1 MTSSSAVPMTPSA
14 ASASSPSPAIVAVE
28 GLTIGWDDVVLQ
40 KDLNFE
46 IARGDVFGIL
56 GGSGCGKSTLL
67 RHMIGL
73 EAPKAGRV
81 LIHGEPQTGVEVGR
95 PRYGV
100 MFQAGALFGSLTVG
114 ENVALPIERWTDI
127 PHDAVDA
134 IAEAKLRLV
143 GLEGAARKLPSE
155 LSGGMRKRA
164 AIARAMALEPDL
176 LFLDEP
182 SAGLDP
188 VSAAELDA
196 LILTLNR
203 TLGLTVIV
211 VTHELESIFAI
222 ASRCIVL
229 DKEAKGIIAQGEPK
243 KLREDKSDKRVYSF
257 FNRLPREAA

>member
-1 MTSSSAVPMTPSA
+1 MTSTASPTPVVS
-14 ASASSPSPAIVAVE
+14 VE
-28 GLTIGWDDVVLQ
+28 HLTIGWGDVVLQ
-40 KDLNFE
+40 EDMNFE

-73 EAPKAGRV
+73 ETPKAGRV
-81 LIHGEPQTGVEVGR
+81 LIHGHPQTGVVVGR
-95 PRYGV
+95 PTYGV

-114 ENVALPIERWTDI
+114 ENIALPLERWTDI
-127 PHDAVDA
+127 PHEAIDA

-143 GLEGAARKLPSE
+143 GLEGAARKLPAE

-196 LILTLNR
+196 LILTLSR
-203 TLGLTVIV
+203 TLGITVVI
-211 VTHELESIFAI
+211 VTHELESIFAV

-229 DKEAKGIIAQGEPK
+229 DKEAKGIIAEGDPRQ
-243 KLREDKSDKRVYSF
+243 LRDDKGDPRVFSF